1 MPSGFAE
8 KHPQTTTGGSLSH
21 QSFGMDERKLALK
34 RRTKAFAS
42 TIVRFYIGLNKR
54 RDEVAILG
62 KQLLRSGT
70 SVAANYREASRARS
84 EAEFI
89 SKIEQ
94 CAQEADES
102 QLWLEL
108 LRDDCGNSAAAIDP
122 IWKEADELIAIF
134 VTMSKNTKQ

>member
-1 MPSGFAE
+1 
-8 KHPQTTTGGSLSH
+8 
-21 QSFGMDERKLALK
+21 MDDRKKALK

-42 TIVRFYIGLNKR
+42 SVVRFYIGLDKR
-54 RDEVAILG
+54 HEELRILG

-70 SVAANYREASRARS
+70 SVAANYREASRSRS
-84 EAEFI
+84 DAEFI

-108 LRDDCGNSAAAIDP
+108 LQDDCGVPVNNVEP

-134 VTMSKNTKQ
+134 VTMSMNTKQRVQSEGGSKLET

>member
-1 MPSGFAE
+1 
-8 KHPQTTTGGSLSH
+8 
-21 QSFGMDERKLALK
+21 MDDRKKALK

-42 TIVRFYIGLNKR
+42 GVVRFYIGLDKR
-54 RDEVAILG
+54 REELRVLG

-84 EAEFI
+84 DAEFI

-108 LRDDCGNSAAAIDP
+108 LQDDCGVPASDVEP

-134 VTMSKNTKQ
+134 VTMSMNTKQRVQIGGGGKTAGGAKLET